1 MTTAIHRRVEALRAG
16 QDPTFIARL
25 ASGWA
30 VLGDPQVLPGYCL
43 LLPDPVVSH
52 LNDFDGA
59 ARSRFLADVAALGDA
74 VLAAT
79 GALRINYAMFGNL
92 EPALHAH
99 VIPRYAHEP
108 EVQQPLQP
116 WALDW
121 DSAPRFDAASHGA
134 LRERVHAALGR
145 AGVIGARGRVHHLDL
160 TVDDLAAATAF
171 YEAVLPLMGFRRM
184 PDCPEGPIWLGDAVE
199 IGLQPARR
207 ARAARPLCARPAPP
221 GLRGAEP
228 ARRGPRLPA
237 VARAAGAGARCPGRV
252 SCLRSGVLRGVFCR
266 PGRHQARIRLHAGMN
281 RSGCGLPGGSA

>member
-16 QDPTFIARL
+16 KDPTFIARL

-74 VLAAT
+74 ALAAT

-171 YEAVLPLMGFRRM
+171 YEAVLPLMGFRRL

-207 ARAARPLCARPAPP
+207 ARPHDRYAP
-221 GLRGAEP
+221 GLHHLAFEAPSRHDVDRVYQQLRALRVQVLDAPAEYP
-228 ARRGPRLPA
+228 AYGTGYYA
-237 VARAAGAGARCPGRV
+237 VFFADPDGIKLEYAFTPG
-252 SCLRSGVLRGVFCR
+252 
-266 PGRHQARIRLHAGMN
+266 
-281 RSGCGLPGGSA
+281 